1 MKFDQFLKARIKI
14 TLLISFISTLILAA
28 FSGTIYYF
36 YKEQIVYGLTDEL
49 KSIAFEI
56 SKKLDDPITDFSV
69 VENVKI
75 PSDTYVCVFNHN
87 AAIVFYKGKLCKVG
101 KHFTGFKLIGNEVIF
116 GVKIQKSHENYHIYV
131 GKNLI
136 KVLMNLEKLKFILF
150 YATFA
155 ISTIILVLSFF
166 ISKRILSPIQETVEK
181 QERFTQ
187 NVSHDLRTPLTVIA
201 TNLYLIKQKNFQQ
214 IEHYIDNIQKN
225 VDYMKNLVSSLLY
238 MTQIGK
244 KDKKK
249 ININEIIKK
258 QLEIM
263 KPKIEQKKLKISF
276 IEEAVI
282 NINANERD
290 MEMLFSNLLE
300 NAVKYN
306 YEGGEIVINIKNKQV
321 CIKNT
326 GKIIDKENLKKIFE
340 RFYREEKSR
349 TTEGSGLGLSIVKE
363 ILDYYKFKIK
373 VKVDQKYNIFTVKF

>member
-14 TLLISFISTLILAA
+14 TILISLISTFIISA

-36 YKEQIVYGLTDEL
+36 YKEQIVYGITDEL

-56 SKKLDDPITDFSV
+56 SKKLDDPVTDLSA
-69 VENVKI
+69 VEQIRI
-75 PSDTYVCVFNHN
+75 PPDTYLCVFNHN
-87 AAIVFYKGKLCKVG
+87 AAMIFYKGKLCEIN
-101 KHFTGFKLIGNEVIF
+101 KHFTGFRLIGSEVVY
-116 GVKIQKSHENYHIYV
+116 GVKIQKSFDYYHVYV

-150 YATFA
+150 YSTFA
-155 ISTIILVLSFF
+155 ISTIILVLSFI
-166 ISKRILSPIQETVEK
+166 ISKRILRPIQETVEK

-201 TNLYLIKQKNFQQ
+201 TNLYLIKQKNYQN
-214 IEHYIDNIQKN
+214 IENHIENIQKN
-225 VDYMKNLVSSLLY
+225 VDYMKSLISDLLY

-249 ININEIIKK
+249 VNVNKLLKKQIEII
-258 QLEIM
+258 
-263 KPKIEQKKLKISF
+263 KPKIEQKHINLKI
-276 IEEAVI
+276 EEENEI
-282 NINANERD
+282 NITANERD
-290 MEMLFSNLLE
+290 IEMLFSNLLE

-306 YEGGEIVINIKNKQV
+306 FENGEIIITIKNKQV
-321 CIKNT
+321 SIKNT
-326 GKIIDKENLKKIFE
+326 GKMIEKENLKKIFD

-363 ILDYYKFKIK
+363 IADYYRFKIK
-373 VKVDQKYNIFTVKF
+373 VKVDGKYNEFIVKF